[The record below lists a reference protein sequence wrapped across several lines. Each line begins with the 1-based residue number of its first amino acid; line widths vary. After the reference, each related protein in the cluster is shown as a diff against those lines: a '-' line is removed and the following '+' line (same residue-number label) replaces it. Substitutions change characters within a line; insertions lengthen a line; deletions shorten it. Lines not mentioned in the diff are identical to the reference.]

1 MKSVARK
8 ISSVATRNGKLH
20 KIIADEHETYGKF
33 RSTGTELT
41 PGKVGTIVE
50 LQVWTLSFLKLKLD
64 LTNPRYSVLE
74 F

>member
-41 PGKVGTIVE
+41 PGKVGTIVK
-50 LQVWTLSFLKLKLD
+50 LQMECAKTENF
-64 LTNPRYSVLE
+64 
-74 F
+74 